1 MTFGEFVATK
11 RKERKLT
18 QKDLAAKILKEDGNA
33 ITAQYLNDI
42 EHDRRNPP
50 AGQLLE
56 QFAKM
61 LDIPVDAL
69 YVLAGKMPD
78 NLLKSKDVDVQ
89 KLEVAFQAF
98 RKKLKE

>member
-1 MTFGEFVATK
+1 MTFGEFVANR
-11 RKERKLT
+11 RKERKLS
-18 QKDLAAKILKEDGNA
+18 QKDLATKILKDDGNA

-56 QFAKM
+56 QFAKA

-69 YVLAGKMPD
+69 FVLAGKFPD
-78 NLLKSKDVDVQ
+78 NFLKSKDVDVQ

-98 RKKLKE
+98 RKKVKE